1 MTLVLSAHKRDT
13 VFQVGD
19 RLVSVALGSR
29 LQPWDV
35 MTNKTVV
42 YLSTDGI
49 AAIGFSGRA
58 RLEGKR
64 TDLWIVEQLVGMD
77 LDDDGSLV
85 FFDGGRGPKSVY
97 VALGIIRE
105 EAERVFTA
113 LRRERHTRH
122 SFVFSG
128 WQRRRRDEAQPFL
141 WRLDNST
148 HDPDTFEM
156 SNLLRDSP
164 DWLHKVSVTPV
175 GTFSEPDMATLLQDL
190 EGTHS
195 RESFED
201 ELIGAIRKTA
211 SRFSGIGKD
220 CLSVQIRPDVE
231 PNVRTRFVPLASSV
245 FSTGTMRGETRSL
258 PYVFSPWL
266 VGHGAAMP
274 PNLMVGQAGMFGVGG
289 LTCAFD
295 SPITSDSP
303 GYGLSMHSVNE
314 LRRAIYGPSRS

>member
-42 YLSTDGI
+42 YLGTDGI

-105 EAERVFTA
+105 EAERAFSA
-113 LRRERHTRH
+113 LRGQRHTRH

-128 WQRRRRDEAQPFL
+128 WQRRRRNEAQPFL
-141 WRLDNST
+141 WRLDNVPSQPERFAMT
-148 HDPDTFEM
+148 
-156 SNLLRDSP
+156 NLLRDSP
-164 DWLHKVSVTPV
+164 DWLHRISLTPV
-175 GTFSEPDMATLLQDL
+175 GTFDETDMDELLGDL
-190 EGTHS
+190 KGGHS
-195 RESFED
+195 RDSFERRLV
-201 ELIGAIRKTA
+201 EAIRRTA
-211 SRFSGIGKD
+211 SKLPGVGRD
-220 CLSVQIRPDVE
+220 CLSVQIRPDAD
-231 PNVRTRFVPLASSV
+231 PSVRIRFMPMSEAV
-245 FSTGTMRGETRSL
+245 FSTKDDQGKPRSL
-258 PYVFSPWL
+258 SYVFSPWL
-266 VGHGAAMP
+266 VGDGAAMP
-274 PNLMVGQAGMFGVGG
+274 PNLMVGHPGMFGVGG
-289 LTCAFD
+289 LTCAFE
-295 SPITSDSP
+295 SPITADTP

-314 LRRAIYGPSRS
+314 LRRAVYGPSRS